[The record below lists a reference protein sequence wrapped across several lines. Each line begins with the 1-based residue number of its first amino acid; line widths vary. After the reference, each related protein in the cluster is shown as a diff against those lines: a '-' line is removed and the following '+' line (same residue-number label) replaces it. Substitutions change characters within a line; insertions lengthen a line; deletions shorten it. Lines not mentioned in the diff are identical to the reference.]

1 MTATVSGKAKLMLVW
16 TGGVNPIYHGFFS
29 HLTRFFDLTV
39 IAPRRWKHGSIDFR
53 SEDLPVEATAHS
65 SPFTLRIVSFS
76 NVGGLLG
83 KAQYIIPS
91 WPLLLRRHG
100 PEIIYWMDEPDRLTT
115 WLHLAWSKAQRQ
127 NRVLTCAYML
137 QNLEKPA
144 YYKWHHQLAWKLN
157 VFSLDAM
164 IAATRASALVAK
176 TYGIQKPLSVIPLYA
191 DAKLFLPPTPSTKAE
206 ARRALRLAPSDYV
219 LAYAGSLH
227 PAKGISLLTRALPQ
241 HSQLRLIVASGDP
254 WNESL
259 GPAPHAHLGPLQG
272 KDLLRLYHAADAVI
286 LPSEPRPSW
295 QEQIGRILLEG
306 GLAGCLVMGS
316 DSGAIPE
323 IVGDADLVF
332 KAGDADDLNRLLAA
346 LPLSDSVTRQVRQR
360 ERYLQKYTDAAV
372 AAATA
377 AFLIS
382 QLQPSQPTSMALPN
396 SPAPTLLP

>member
-1 MTATVSGKAKLMLVW
+1 MTTTVTGKTKLMLVW

-29 HLTRFFDLTV
+29 HLTQFFDLTV

-53 SEDLPVEATAHS
+53 SEDLPVEVVAES
-65 SPFTLRIVSFS
+65 SPFTLRIASFS
-76 NVGGLLG
+76 NLGGLLG
-83 KAQYIIPS
+83 KAQYLIPS

-115 WLHLAWSKAQRQ
+115 WLHLFWAKAQRR
-127 NRVLTCAYML
+127 NRLLTCAYML

-144 YYKWHHQLAWKLN
+144 YYKWHHQLAWRLN
-157 VFSLDAM
+157 AFSLDSMIVATRTSA
-164 IAATRASALVAK
+164 IAAKAH
-176 TYGIQKPLSVIPLYA
+176 GIKQPLSVIPLYA
-191 DAKLFLPPTPSTKAE
+191 DAKLFSPPTPSAKAE

-227 PAKGISLLTRALPQ
+227 PAKGIALLSRALPK
-241 HSQLRLIVASGDP
+241 HPQLRLIVASGDS

-332 KAGDADDLNRLLAA
+332 NAGHVFDLNRLLAT
-346 LPLSDSVTRQVRQR
+346 LPLSDSVTRQIRQR

-372 AAATA
+372 ASATA

-382 QLQPSQPTSMALPN
+382 QAQPSQPAPMAMPS
-396 SPAPTLLP
+396 SPAPALLP